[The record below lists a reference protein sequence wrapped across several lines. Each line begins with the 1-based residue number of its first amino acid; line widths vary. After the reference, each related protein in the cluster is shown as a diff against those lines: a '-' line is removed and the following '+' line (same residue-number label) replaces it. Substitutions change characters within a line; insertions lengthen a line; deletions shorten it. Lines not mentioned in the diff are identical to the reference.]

1 MFLIFKRIPDRDRGP
16 IEIKG
21 RFLDYDF
28 GYIPETHV
36 DIIPYTHLN
45 ATIVDDE
52 IGNDWIFIQAWNGK
66 ISVRGSSLQN
76 DRLNV
81 VSSTEPEGT
90 KIKYTATEQELANGL
105 IFFKI
110 VMRKMLDE
118 IYDRR
123 FSKLQP
129 SQLELS
135 TWTSQ
140 REEAIAYL
148 ADNTASTP
156 TLTALANARNI
167 TIDNMANLVYT
178 AIQEYDA
185 EVATLLASKQL
196 VEGEIKNCQSIS
208 DCWII
213 MHNRYG
219 MSMPLPLQQE
229 LGITEGS
236 RLNI

>member
-1 MFLIFKRIPDRDRGP
+1 MFLIFKRVEDKLRGAVQ
-16 IEIKG
+16 IKG
-21 RFLDYDF
+21 RFLDYDI
-28 GYIPETHV
+28 GYIPDTHV

-45 ATIVDDE
+45 ATLVDDT
-52 IGNDWIFIQAWNGK
+52 IGNDWVFIQAWNGK
-66 ISVRGSSLQN
+66 VSVRGESLQN

-90 KIKYTATEQELANGL
+90 KVKYTATADELANGL
-105 IFFKI
+105 IFFKH

-123 FSKLQP
+123 FSKLHT
-129 SQLELS
+129 SELEMA
-135 TWTSQ
+135 TWAAQ

-148 ADNTASTP
+148 ADNTVSTP
-156 TLTALANARNI
+156 TLTALATARNI
-167 TIDNMANLVYT
+167 TIDEMANLVYT

-185 EVATLLASKQL
+185 EVATLLASKQI

-213 MHNRYG
+213 MHNRFE

-229 LGITEGS
+229 LGITESS
-236 RLNI
+236 RLNV